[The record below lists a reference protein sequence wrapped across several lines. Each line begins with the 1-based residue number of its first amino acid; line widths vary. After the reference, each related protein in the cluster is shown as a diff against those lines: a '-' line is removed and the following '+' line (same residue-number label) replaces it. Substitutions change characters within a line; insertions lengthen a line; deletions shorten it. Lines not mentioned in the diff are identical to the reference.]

1 MTRSSK
7 AASLLTLLMVVS
19 LLPLIA
25 TPVSAAPS
33 ISLNVSPNSME
44 VNPGDSG
51 EYTVVVTNTGSDPVT
66 VNLQVSN
73 EPGEDCNLSLIHISE
88 PTRPY

>member
-1 MTRSSK
+1 MLNRKGSVSRANR
-7 AASLLTLLMVVS
+7 AAFFLVTVMLVS

-33 ISLNVSPNSME
+33 ISLNVSPNSLE

-51 EYTVVVTNTGSDPVT
+51 EYTVRVTNTGSDPVT
-66 VNLQVSN
+66 VNLQAVSYTH
-73 EPGEDCNLSLIHISE
+73 LTL
-88 PTRPY
+88 PTIYSV